1 MPSHS
6 KEKQQGSKI
15 GTLPIG
21 LAPFKGLMKIG
32 SFMQISVGG
41 STFQTKPG
49 LANGFGQMNLVGA
62 GQVSPYIHSFGGI
75 MPVTGSIGWQKRMGR
90 IYSGTMQH
98 PHRNSSSFPSHNG
111 KGIKMDLFFLRHI
124 FFCVSL
130 GSF

>member
-21 LAPFKGLMKIG
+21 LAPSKGLMKIG

-41 STFQTKPG
+41 STLRTKPG
-49 LANGFGQMNLVGA
+49 LASGFGQMNLVGA

-75 MPVTGSIGWQKRMGR
+75 MPATGSIGWRKRMEG
-90 IYSGTMQH
+90 IYFGTMRH
-98 PHRNSSSFPSHNG
+98 PNRNSSSFHNG
-111 KGIKMDLFFLRHI
+111 KGMKMDLLFLRNI
-124 FFCVSL
+124 FLRFSL